1 MKNKSLR
8 NWIISLAAN
17 IAIMAAVFMLSEVTY
32 ETNDDF
38 AIAAEIASGYPFV
51 GFVSVYL
58 CRILML
64 IQKIF
69 PAANIFMISQLVMSF
84 IAFTV
89 IVKVILDRQE
99 SVLLSV
105 LSLLLVLFYSMD
117 HYGCMQ
123 FTKTSALLM
132 TAGLIW
138 IADTYL
144 HERSAACFILAFALY
159 FIGVAYRQKGMFP
172 SIAFVA
178 LFMLLWWLTNG
189 KEFFGGRKP
198 LPEIGL
204 VLIIVIAMLVPYG
217 LDKASDAANA
227 GTPELKAG
235 RQYQAERVKVTDY
248 PMLDYIED
256 NIGEYEAVGLDQND
270 LELIDR
276 WFFDYDGAASYD
288 NLKVINSIN
297 GPYAEADKSVVKAVK
312 RAVKRSLESVL
323 AMDKNGLHIIFVLLI
338 VLYLLAE
345 RRPGVWMYILA
356 LGILTVV
363 LYTAVYYMK
372 RVQYRAIYIA
382 DVNITFWLLYIA
394 AVSGRSE
401 KKVAGNIV
409 LAVTIL
415 AVTLSIPGQL
425 DYLQSR
431 VNYNSSLIEAP
442 EVTEYLQ
449 AHPDSF
455 YVMPTVLNSQTQ
467 SYMTPLKAPVVA
479 ANLTDTGGWDTMTPY
494 KLEQLRAYG
503 IENPVRDLINNPDV
517 YYFGEFKVEGLTE
530 YYDKW
535 YCKEGEK
542 AEFIKV
548 DELADQ
554 GIYQVVIRKQ

>member
-17 IAIMAAVFMLSEVTY
+17 TAIMAAVFMLSEVTY

-144 HERSAACFILAFALY
+144 HERRVSCFILAFALY

-323 AMDKNGLHIIFVLLI
+323 ARDKNGLHIIFVLLI

-345 RRPGVWMYILA
+345 RKPKIWMYILA

-382 DVNITFWLLYIA
+382 DVNVTFWLMYIA
-394 AVSGRSE
+394 AISGRAE
-401 KKVAGNIV
+401 RKAPGNIV
-409 LAVTIL
+409 LAVTVL
-415 AVTLSIPGQL
+415 AVALSIPGQL
-425 DYLQSR
+425 SFLESR
-431 VNYNSSLIEAP
+431 VSYNSSLIEAP

-517 YYFGEFKVEGLTE
+517 YYFGDFKVKGLTE

-554 GIYQVVIRKQ
+554 GIYQIVIRKQ

>member
-17 IAIMAAVFMLSEVTY
+17 TAIMAAVFMLSEVTY

-89 IVKVILDRQE
+89 LIKVILDRQE

-144 HERSAACFILAFALY
+144 HERRAACFILAFALY

-345 RRPGVWMYILA
+345 RKPKIWMYILA

-401 KKVAGNIV
+401 KKAAGSIV

-415 AVTLSIPGQL
+415 AVALSIPGQL

-517 YYFGEFKVEGLTE
+517 YYFGDFKVKGLTE

-554 GIYQVVIRKQ
+554 GIYRVVIRKQ

>member
-144 HERSAACFILAFALY
+144 HERRVSCFILAFALY

-345 RRPGVWMYILA
+345 RKPKIWMYILA

-401 KKVAGNIV
+401 KKAAGSIV

-415 AVTLSIPGQL
+415 AVALSIPGQL

-517 YYFGEFKVEGLTE
+517 YYFGDFKVKGLTE

-554 GIYQVVIRKQ
+554 GIYRVVIRKQ